1 MSNVR
6 LQIKEIAQQRG
17 YTIRSLH
24 LATGVAYSTVFRYW
38 HNYIMRPD
46 PTVLKKLAQALQ
58 VADWRELI
66 VDDE

>member
-1 MSNVR
+1 
-6 LQIKEIAQQRG
+6 
-17 YTIRSLH
+17 
-24 LATGVAYSTVFRYW
+24 VAYSTVFRYW

-58 VADWRELI
+58 VADWRDLI